1 MSKQIEEQASCSA
14 KNESISTNAINVEV
28 EHADIVT
35 TRTTFA
41 QAARVVAALQLSRQS
56 EKPSKE
62 AIQRILHRDI
72 GQKDCDPSLIIPRLY
87 LGDFFNAS
95 DEETIQRLGI
105 THILSALEN
114 EPTIVPSQVGKR
126 KIQKL
131 HVLLTDIP
139 RSNISSHFENTTK
152 WIADALNDPN
162 SVVLVSHS
170 SVHAQVKV
178 RIDEEYKFA

>member
-1 MSKQIEEQASCSA
+1 MSNQIEGQASCYA

-28 EHADIVT
+28 EHAVT
-35 TRTTFA
+35 TRATFA

-114 EPTIVPSQVGKR
+114 EPTMVPSQVGKR

-139 RSNISSHFENTTK
+139 RSNISSHFESTTK